1 MSRCEDFA
9 KHGVR
14 HGTDPKPIS
23 GCCQHEGDK
32 QSGMPVLLDS
42 WVTEAKMV
50 PMQRREADMIEEKV
64 TNWGTRFILW
74 QK

>member
-1 MSRCEDFA
+1 MRETSRVAC
-9 KHGVR
+9 
-14 HGTDPKPIS
+14 
-23 GCCQHEGDK
+23 
-32 QSGMPVLLDS
+32 MPVLLDS

-64 TNWGTRFILW
+64 TNWGTRFILR